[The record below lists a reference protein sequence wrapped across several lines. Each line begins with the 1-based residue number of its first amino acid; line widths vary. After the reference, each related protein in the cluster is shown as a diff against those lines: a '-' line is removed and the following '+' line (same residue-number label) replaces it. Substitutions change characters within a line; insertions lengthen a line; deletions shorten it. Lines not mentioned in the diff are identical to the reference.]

1 MGEIDL
7 ACGAGKRTL
16 RLPRGRF
23 AGFLEPKTAVP
34 SASSE
39 ELLRESLAHPIGSR
53 PLHEIA
59 RGKKTAAILIPGKT
73 RRAAAHAYV
82 PALVAEL
89 NAAGLADENITAYL
103 ADGTHEQHF
112 ESDLIELL
120 GGKMASRIRCR
131 GHDCRDH
138 EALCHVGTTR
148 SGTPVWINRD
158 VLQADVRVLTGRIV
172 PHYFAGWSGG
182 RKALIPGVAG
192 CETIT
197 ANHRLTLDPVQ
208 GIHPEV
214 GPCSLAENP
223 VHQDML
229 EGARM
234 VGPEFCLNTI
244 LDADHRMV
252 AAVAG
257 DFVAAHE
264 MGCRLSEEMLRIRV
278 AEPVDLVVTS
288 AGGLPYDVNFMQAL
302 KAVFNVQTIVRPGGA
317 ILWLAECAG
326 GIHPGFLRWGRV
338 KPDRELD
345 AAVRAD
351 YDLTGHNS
359 IMLRQLVRRAEI
371 GLVSALP
378 PDVVTGLGLQPLAC
392 IEEGIRWILGR
403 FPGDF
408 TYLVVPHASVICAE
422 LASPSRVRS

>member
-1 MGEIDL
+1 MNRRGEQEFSL
-7 ACGAGKRTL
+7 AYGAEERTV

-23 AGFLEPKTAVP
+23 AGSLEPKTAMP
-34 SASSE
+34 SVSSE
-39 ELLRESLAHPIGSR
+39 DLLRESLAHPIGSR

-59 RGKKTAAILIPGKT
+59 RGKKTAAILIPGKA
-73 RRAAAHAYV
+73 RRAAAKEYV

-89 NAAGLADENITAYL
+89 NRAGLADEDITAYL
-103 ADGTHEQHF
+103 ADGTHEQHL
-112 ESDLIELL
+112 ETDLVELL
-120 GGKMASRIRCR
+120 GRKMTSRIRCR
-131 GHDCRDH
+131 GHDCHDE
-138 EALCHVGTTR
+138 EALCQVGTTR
-148 SGTPVWINRD
+148 SGTPVWINRE
-158 VLQADVRVLTGRIV
+158 VLHADVRVLTGRIV

-192 CETIT
+192 FRTIV
-197 ANHRLTLDPVQ
+197 ANHRLMLGPER
-208 GIHPEV
+208 GIHPDV
-214 GPCSLAENP
+214 RPCSLAANP

-257 DFVAAHE
+257 DLVAAHE
-264 MGCRLSEEMLRIRV
+264 QGCRLAEEMLRIRV
-278 AEPVDLVVTS
+278 AEPVDLIITS
-288 AGGLPYDVNFMQAL
+288 AGGLPHDVNFMQAL
-302 KAVFNVQTIVRPGGA
+302 KAVFNVLQIVRPGGA

-326 GIHPGFLRWGRV
+326 GMHPGFLRWGKV
-338 KPDRELD
+338 KMDRELD

-359 IMLRQLVRRAEI
+359 IMLRQLERKADV

-378 PDVVTGLGLQPLAC
+378 PDKLTGLGLRPLASV
-392 IEEGIRWILGR
+392 EEGISWILER

-408 TYLVVPHASVICAE
+408 TYVVVPHASVMCAN
-422 LASPSRVRS
+422 LAMS